1 MSSRQANWSTGTLF
15 LKFIFKMRLVF
26 LTQEDPFYLPKIY
39 QYLLP
44 KLKAEGHEVIA
55 SVLFDVAPFGKKES
69 KVRQLIDTYKVFGLG
84 FTLHYILQ
92 YAEGIFGQDVKGVME
107 GNGVETIKLENRV
120 NHPHSLEIIQ
130 SFKPDLL
137 VSLAGNEIFKQPLFD
152 SAKYGVINLHS
163 ALLPKYRGLM
173 PSFWV
178 MRNDEDKTGVSVF
191 FVDEGID
198 SGPII
203 VQKEVLLLNRTQAE
217 LIWEL
222 KYRGADAIV
231 EACNLVSEYGENTP
245 TMVNDEKDMTYYS
258 RPTKED
264 VKAFKFIGKKFF

>member
-1 MSSRQANWSTGTLF
+1 
-15 LKFIFKMRLVF
+15 MRLVF

-39 QYLLP
+39 QYLVP
-44 KLKAEGHEVIA
+44 KLKAEGHEIVA
-55 SVLFDVAPFGKKES
+55 SVLFDVAPFGKKET
-69 KVRQLIDTYKVFGLG
+69 KVKQLIDTYKVFGLD
-84 FTLHYILQ
+84 FTIHYILQ
-92 YAEGIFGQDVKGVME
+92 FTKGILRQDVKGVME
-107 GNGVETIKLENRV
+107 GNGVETIKLANRV
-120 NHPHSLEIIQ
+120 NNPESLEIIK

-152 SAKYGVINLHS
+152 SAKYGAINLHS

-178 MRNDEDKTGVSVF
+178 MRHNEEKTGVSVF

-203 VQKEVLLLNRTQAE
+203 VQKEVPLLNRTQSE

-231 EACNLVSEYGENTP
+231 EACNLVAEHGENTP
-245 TMVNDEKDMTYYS
+245 TVANDEKEMTYYS
-258 RPTKED
+258 RPTKKD
-264 VKAFKFIGKKFF
+264 IKAFKTAGKKFF

>member
-1 MSSRQANWSTGTLF
+1 
-15 LKFIFKMRLVF
+15 MRLVF

-44 KLKAEGHEVIA
+44 KLKSEGHEVVA
-55 SVLFDVAPFGKKES
+55 SVLFDVAPFGKKEN
-69 KVRQLIDTYKVFGLG
+69 KVKQLIDTYKVFGLG
-84 FTLHYILQ
+84 FTIHYILQ
-92 YAEGIFGQDVKGVME
+92 YAKGILGKDVKGVME
-107 GNGVETIKLENRV
+107 ANGIETVKLANRV
-120 NHPHSLEIIQ
+120 NHPTSLEIIQ

-137 VSLAGNEIFKQPLFD
+137 VSLAGNEIFKQPLFE

-178 MRNDEDKTGVSVF
+178 MRHNEEKTGVSVF

-203 VQKEVLLLNRTQAE
+203 VQKEVPLSNRTQAE

-222 KYRGADAIV
+222 KYRGADGIV
-231 EACNLVSEYGENTP
+231 EACNLVAEHGENTP
-245 TMVNDEKDMTYYS
+245 TMANDEKGMTYYS

-264 VKAFKFIGKKFF
+264 VKAFKSLGNKFF

>member
-1 MSSRQANWSTGTLF
+1 
-15 LKFIFKMRLVF
+15 MRLVF

-44 KLKAEGHEVIA
+44 KLKAEGHQVIA

-69 KVRQLIDTYKVFGLG
+69 KAKQLIDTFQVFGFG
-84 FTLHYILQ
+84 FTIHYILQ
-92 YAEGIFGQDVKGVME
+92 YIKSMFGKDVEGVMKT
-107 GNGVETIKLENRV
+107 NGIETIKLANSV
-120 NHPHSLEIIQ
+120 NHPSSLKVIQ
-130 SFKPDLL
+130 SFTPDLL

-152 SAKYGVINLHS
+152 LAKYGVINLHS

-178 MRNDEDKTGVSVF
+178 MRHNEEKTGVSVF
-191 FVDEGID
+191 FVDQGID

-203 VQKEVLLLNRTQAE
+203 VQKEVPLLDRTQAE

-231 EACNLVSEYGENTP
+231 EACNLVREHGENTP
-245 TMVNDEKDMTYYS
+245 TIKNDENDMTYYS
-258 RPTKED
+258 RLTKED
-264 VKAFKFIGKKFF
+264 VLAFRSINKKFF

>member
-1 MSSRQANWSTGTLF
+1 M
-15 LKFIFKMRLVF
+15 KLVF

-44 KLKAEGHEVIA
+44 KLKANGHEVVA
-55 SVLFDVAPFGKKES
+55 SVLFDVAPFGTKES
-69 KVRQLIDTYKVFGLG
+69 KVQQLVDAYKVFG
-84 FTLHYILQ
+84 FTFTIHYIFQ
-92 YAEGIFGQDVKGVME
+92 YIIGILSNNVKGVME
-107 GNGVETIKLENRV
+107 ANGIETVKLANRV
-120 NHPHSLEIIQ
+120 NHQYSLEIIR

-137 VSLAGNEIFKQPLFD
+137 VSLAGNEIFKQPLFET
-152 SAKYGVINLHS
+152 AKYGVINLHS

-178 MRNDEDKTGVSVF
+178 MRYNEEKTGVSVF

-203 VQKEVLLLNRTQAE
+203 IQKEIPLLNKTQAE

-222 KYRGADAIV
+222 KYLGADSIV
-231 EACNLVSEYGENTP
+231 EACNLVAEHGDMTP
-245 TMVNDEKDMTYYS
+245 TMANNNKDMTYYS
-258 RPTKED
+258 KPTKQD
-264 VKAFKFIGKKFF
+264 VASFNKQGKLFF

>member
-1 MSSRQANWSTGTLF
+1 M
-15 LKFIFKMRLVF
+15 KIVF
-26 LTQEDPFYLPKIY
+26 LTQDDPFYLPKIY
-39 QYLLP
+39 RYLLP
-44 KLKAEGHEVIA
+44 KLKLEGHEIIA

-69 KVRQLIDTYKVFGLG
+69 KLNQLIGTYKVFGLA
-84 FTLHYILQ
+84 FTFYYTLQ
-92 YAEGIFGQDVKGVME
+92 YLKGIFKADVKDVMHDFD
-107 GNGVETIKLENRV
+107 IKIINLTNQI
-120 NHPHSLEIIQ
+120 NHPSSLNVIK

-137 VSLAGNEIFKQPLFD
+137 ISLAGNEIFKQPLID
-152 SAKYGVINLHS
+152 SAKFGIINLHS

-178 MRNDEDKTGVSVF
+178 MRHNEEKTGVSVF

-222 KYRGADAIV
+222 KYRGADAII
-231 EACNLVSEYGENTP
+231 EACNLIAKFGENTP
-245 TMVNDEKDMTYYS
+245 TISNNDEHMTYFS
-258 RPTKED
+258 RPTSND
-264 VKAFKFIGKKFF
+264 VKAFKSIGKNFF

>member
-1 MSSRQANWSTGTLF
+1 
-15 LKFIFKMRLVF
+15 MRVVF

-44 KLKAEGHEVIA
+44 KLAAEGHEVVA

-69 KVRQLIDTYKVFGLG
+69 KVKQLIDTYEVFGFD
-84 FTLHYILQ
+84 FTVHYIIQ
-92 YAEGIFGQDVKGVME
+92 YVKGLFYKDVKAVMKA
-107 GNGVETIKLENRV
+107 NGIKTIKLKDGI
-120 NHPHSLEIIQ
+120 NHHNSLRIIQ
-130 SFKPDLL
+130 RFKPDLL
-137 VSLAGNEIFKQPLFD
+137 VSLAGNQIFKQPLFD

-178 MRNDEDKTGVSVF
+178 MRNNEDKTGVSVF

-203 VQKEVLLLNRTQAE
+203 LQKEVQLLNQTQQE

-222 KYRGADAIV
+222 KYKGADAIV
-231 EACNLVSEYGENTP
+231 EACNLVDEHGGNTP
-245 TMVNDEKDMTYYS
+245 TITNDDKDMTYYS
-258 RPTKED
+258 RPTKKDIEIFIEQG
-264 VKAFKFIGKKFF
+264 KAFY

>member
-1 MSSRQANWSTGTLF
+1 
-15 LKFIFKMRLVF
+15 MRLVF

-44 KLKAEGHEVIA
+44 KLKADGHEVIA
-55 SVLFDVAPFGKKES
+55 SILFDVAPFGKKER
-69 KVRQLIDTYKVFGLG
+69 KFKQLIDADKVFGLK
-84 FTLHYILQ
+84 FTIHYVLQ
-92 YAEGIFGQDVKGVME
+92 YIKGLLRKNVKGVME
-107 GNGVETIKLENRV
+107 ENGIETIKLENRV
-120 NHPHSLEIIQ
+120 NHPSSLEIIQ
-130 SFKPDLL
+130 GFKPDLL
-137 VSLAGNEIFKQPLFD
+137 VSLAGNEIFKQPLFE

-163 ALLPKYRGLM
+163 SLLPKYRGLM

-178 MRNDEDKTGVSVF
+178 MRYSEEKTGVSVF
-191 FVDEGID
+191 FVDKGID

-203 VQKEVLLLNRTQAE
+203 VQTEVPILERTQSE

-231 EACNLVSEYGENTP
+231 EACNIVSKYGEDTP
-245 TMVNDEKDMTYYS
+245 TMANDEKDKTYFS

-264 VKAFKFIGKKFF
+264 VQAFKSIGKKFFK

>member
-1 MSSRQANWSTGTLF
+1 
-15 LKFIFKMRLVF
+15 MRLVI

-44 KLKAEGHEVIA
+44 KLKAEGHDVVA

-69 KVRQLIDTYKVFGLG
+69 KVKQLIDTYKVFGLG
-84 FTLHYILQ
+84 FTIHYILQ
-92 YAEGIFGQDVKGVME
+92 YAKGILGKDVKGVME
-107 GNGVETIKLENRV
+107 ANSIETVKLANRV
-120 NHPHSLEIIQ
+120 NHPESLEIIQ

-137 VSLAGNEIFKQPLFD
+137 VSLAGNEIFKQPLFE
-152 SAKYGVINLHS
+152 SAKHGVINLHS
-163 ALLPKYRGLM
+163 ALPPKYRGL
-173 PSFWV
+173 WV
-178 MRNDEDKTGVSVF
+178 MRHNEEKTGVSVF

-203 VQKEVLLLNRTQAE
+203 VQKEVPLLNRTQAE

-222 KYRGADAIV
+222 KYRGADTIV
-231 EACNLVSEYGENTP
+231 EACNLVAEHGKNTP
-245 TMVNDEKDMTYYS
+245 TMANDEKEMTYYS

-264 VKAFKFIGKKFF
+264 VKAFKSIGKKFF

>member
-1 MSSRQANWSTGTLF
+1 
-15 LKFIFKMRLVF
+15 MRLVF
-26 LTQEDPFYLPKIY
+26 LTQEDPFYLPTIY

-44 KLKAEGHEVIA
+44 KLKAEGHEVVA

-69 KVRQLIDTYKVFGLG
+69 KVKQLIDTHKVFGLG
-84 FTLHYILQ
+84 FTVHYMLQ
-92 YAEGIFGQDVKGVME
+92 YAKGILGKDVKGVME
-107 GNGVETIKLENRV
+107 RNGIKTVKLANRV
-120 NHPHSLEIIQ
+120 NNPESIEIIRR
-130 SFKPDLL
+130 FKPDLL
-137 VSLAGNEIFKQPLFD
+137 VSLAGNEIFKQPLFE
-152 SAKYGVINLHS
+152 STKYGVINLHS

-178 MRNDEDKTGVSVF
+178 MRHNEEKTGVSVF

-203 VQKEVLLLNRTQAE
+203 VQKEIPLLNRTQAE

-231 EACNLVSEYGENTP
+231 EACNLVAEHGENTP
-245 TMVNDEKDMTYYS
+245 TIANDEKDMTYYS

-264 VKAFKFIGKKFF
+264 VKAFKSMGKKFF

>member
-1 MSSRQANWSTGTLF
+1 
-15 LKFIFKMRLVF
+15 MRLVF

-44 KLKAEGHEVIA
+44 KLKDEGHEVIA

-69 KVRQLIDTYKVFGLG
+69 KVKQLIDTYKIFGLG
-84 FTLHYILQ
+84 FTIHYILQ
-92 YAEGIFGQDVKGVME
+92 YAKGILGKDVKSVME
-107 GNGVETIKLENRV
+107 ANNIKTIKLTNRV
-120 NHPHSLEIIQ
+120 NHIKSLEIIH

-137 VSLAGNEIFKQPLFD
+137 VSLAGNEIFKQPLFE

-178 MRNDEDKTGVSVF
+178 MRYNEEITGVSVF

-203 VQKEVLLLNRTQAE
+203 VQKEVPLLNRTQAE

-231 EACNLVSEYGENTP
+231 EACNLVSEHGENTP
-245 TMVNDEKDMTYYS
+245 IMVNDEKDMTYYS
-258 RPTKED
+258 KPTKED
-264 VKAFKFIGKKFF
+264 VKAFKSIGKKFF

>member
-1 MSSRQANWSTGTLF
+1 MEANGIET
-15 LKFIFKMRLVF
+15 V
-26 LTQEDPFYLPKIY
+26 
-39 QYLLP
+39 
-44 KLKAEGHEVIA
+44 KLA
-55 SVLFDVAPFGKKES
+55 S
-69 KVRQLIDTYKVFGLG
+69 
-84 FTLHYILQ
+84 
-92 YAEGIFGQDVKGVME
+92 
-107 GNGVETIKLENRV
+107 RV
-120 NHPHSLEIIQ
+120 NHSESLEIIQ

-137 VSLAGNEIFKQPLFD
+137 VSLAGNEIFKQPLFE

-178 MRNDEDKTGVSVF
+178 MRHNEEKTGVSVF

-198 SGPII
+198 YGPII
-203 VQKEVLLLNRTQAE
+203 VQKEVPLLDRAQAE

-231 EACNLVSEYGENTP
+231 EACNLVADLGENTP
-245 TMVNDEKDMTYYS
+245 TMVNDENDMTYYS

-264 VKAFKFIGKKFF
+264 VKAFKSIGKKFF

>member
-1 MSSRQANWSTGTLF
+1 
-15 LKFIFKMRLVF
+15 MRLVF
-26 LTQEDPFYLPKIY
+26 LTQEDPFYLPSIY

-44 KLKAEGHEVIA
+44 KLKSEGHDVVATI
-55 SVLFDVAPFGKKES
+55 LFDVAPFGKKES
-69 KVRQLIDTYKVFGLG
+69 KVKQLIDTYKIFGLG
-84 FTLHYILQ
+84 FTLHYMLQFAKGIL
-92 YAEGIFGQDVKGVME
+92 GKDVKGVMKA
-107 GNGVETIKLENRV
+107 NSIETVKLANRV
-120 NHPHSLEIIQ
+120 NQPESIEVIQ

-137 VSLAGNEIFKQPLFD
+137 VSLAGNEIFKQSLFE
-152 SAKYGVINLHS
+152 SAKHGVINLHS

-178 MRNDEDKTGVSVF
+178 MRHNEEKTGVSVF

-203 VQKEVLLLNRTQAE
+203 VQKEVPLLNRTQAE

-231 EACNLVSEYGENTP
+231 EACNLVAEHGENTP
-245 TMVNDEKDMTYYS
+245 TMANDEKDMTYYS

-264 VKAFKFIGKKFF
+264 VKAFKSIGKKFF

>member
-1 MSSRQANWSTGTLF
+1 
-15 LKFIFKMRLVF
+15 MRLVF

-44 KLKAEGHEVIA
+44 KLKAEGHEVVA

-69 KVRQLIDTYKVFGLG
+69 KLKQLIDTFKVFGFG

-92 YAEGIFGQDVKGVME
+92 YAKGLLGKDVKGVME
-107 GNGVETIKLENRV
+107 ANCIKTVKLVNRV
-120 NHPHSLEIIQ
+120 NHPDSLEIVQ
-130 SFKPDLL
+130 RFKPDLL
-137 VSLAGNEIFKQPLFD
+137 VSLAGNEIFKQPLFE

-178 MRNDEDKTGVSVF
+178 MRYNEEKTGVSVF

-203 VQKEVLLLNRTQAE
+203 VQKEVSVLNRTQAE

-222 KYRGADAIV
+222 KFRGADAIV
-231 EACNLVSEYGENTP
+231 EACNLVAEYGESTP
-245 TMVNDEKDMTYYS
+245 TMANDEKDMTYYS

-264 VKAFKFIGKKFF
+264 VQAFKSIGKKFF

>member
-1 MSSRQANWSTGTLF
+1 
-15 LKFIFKMRLVF
+15 MRLVF

-44 KLKAEGHEVIA
+44 KLKAEGHEVVA
-55 SVLFDVAPFGKKES
+55 SVLFDVAPFGKKET
-69 KVRQLIDTYKVFGLG
+69 KVKQLMDTYKVFGLG
-84 FTLHYILQ
+84 FTVHYILQ
-92 YAEGIFGQDVKGVME
+92 YAKGILGEDVKSVME
-107 GNGVETIKLENRV
+107 GNGVETIKLANRI
-120 NHPHSLEIIQ
+120 NHPDSLEIIQ

-137 VSLAGNEIFKQPLFD
+137 VSLAGNEIFKQPLFN

-178 MRNDEDKTGVSVF
+178 MRHNEKKTGVSVF

-222 KYRGADAIV
+222 KYRGADAII
-231 EACNLVSEYGENTP
+231 EACKLVAEHGENTP
-245 TMVNDEKDMTYYS
+245 TMPNDEKEMTYYS

-264 VKAFKFIGKKFF
+264 VKVFRLSGKRFY

>member
-1 MSSRQANWSTGTLF
+1 
-15 LKFIFKMRLVF
+15 MRLVF

-44 KLKAEGHEVIA
+44 KLKSDGHEVIA

-69 KVRQLIDTYKVFGLG
+69 KVKQLIDTFKVFGLG
-84 FTLHYILQ
+84 FTIHYILQ
-92 YAEGIFGQDVKGVME
+92 YAKGLLGKDVKGVME
-107 GNGVETIKLENRV
+107 AHGIETLKLANRV
-120 NHPHSLEIIQ
+120 NHPESIEIIQ

-152 SAKYGVINLHS
+152 SATYGVINLHS

-178 MRNDEDKTGVSVF
+178 MRHNEEKTGVSVF

-203 VQKEVLLLNRTQAE
+203 AQKEVLILNKTQAE

-222 KYRGADAIV
+222 KYLGADTII
-231 EACNLVSEYGENTP
+231 EACDLIAEHGENTP
-245 TMVNDEKDMTYYS
+245 TMVNDEKQMTYYS
-258 RPTKED
+258 KPTKED
-264 VKAFKFIGKKFF
+264 VKAFKSIGKKFF

>member
-1 MSSRQANWSTGTLF
+1 
-15 LKFIFKMRLVF
+15 MRLVF

-44 KLKAEGHEVIA
+44 KLKSEGHEVVA

-69 KVRQLIDTYKVFGLG
+69 KVKQLIDTYKVFGLG
-84 FTLHYILQ
+84 FTIHYILQ
-92 YAEGIFGQDVKGVME
+92 YAKGILGKDVKGVME
-107 GNGVETIKLENRV
+107 AHGIETVKLANRI
-120 NHPHSLEIIQ
+120 NHPTSLEIIQ

-137 VSLAGNEIFKQPLFD
+137 VSLAGNEIFKQPLFE
-152 SAKYGVINLHS
+152 SAKHGVINLHS

-178 MRNDEDKTGVSVF
+178 MRHNEEKTGVSVF

-203 VQKEVLLLNRTQAE
+203 VQKEVHLLNRTQAE

-231 EACNLVSEYGENTP
+231 EACNLVAKHGENTP
-245 TMVNDEKDMTYYS
+245 TMANDEKDMSYYS

-264 VKAFKFIGKKFF
+264 VKAFKSIGKKFF

>member
-1 MSSRQANWSTGTLF
+1 
-15 LKFIFKMRLVF
+15 MRLVF

-39 QYLLP
+39 KYLLP
-44 KLKAEGHEVIA
+44 KLKTEGHEVVA

-69 KVRQLIDTYKVFGLG
+69 NVRQLIDTYKIFGLG
-84 FTLHYILQ
+84 FTIHYMLQ
-92 YAEGIFGQDVKGVME
+92 YAKGIRGKDVKGVME
-107 GNGVETIKLENRV
+107 ANSIETVKLANTV
-120 NHPHSLEIIQ
+120 NHPESIEIIQ

-137 VSLAGNEIFKQPLFD
+137 VSLAGNEIFKQPLFE

-178 MRNDEDKTGVSVF
+178 MRHNEEKTGVSVF

-203 VQKEVLLLNRTQAE
+203 VQKEVPLSNRTQAE

-231 EACNLVSEYGENTP
+231 EACNLVAEHGENTP
-245 TMVNDEKDMTYYS
+245 TMTNDEKYMTYYS
-258 RPTKED
+258 KPTKDD
-264 VKAFKFIGKKFF
+264 VKAFKSIGKKFV

>member
-1 MSSRQANWSTGTLF
+1 
-15 LKFIFKMRLVF
+15 MRLVF

-39 QYLLP
+39 KYLLP
-44 KLKAEGHEVIA
+44 KLTAEGHKVVA

-69 KVRQLIDTYKVFGLG
+69 KVKQLIDTYKVFGLG
-84 FTLHYILQ
+84 FTVHYVSQ
-92 YAEGIFGQDVKGVME
+92 YAKGMLVKDVKGVMKA
-107 GNGVETIKLENRV
+107 NGIETVKLANRV
-120 NHPHSLEIIQ
+120 NHPESLEIIK

-137 VSLAGNEIFKQPLFD
+137 VSLAGNEIFKQALFQ

-178 MRNDEDKTGVSVF
+178 MRHNEEKTGVSVF

-203 VQKEVLLLNRTQAE
+203 VQKEVSLFDRTQAE

-222 KYRGADAIV
+222 KFRGADAVV
-231 EACNLVSEYGENTP
+231 EACKLVAKYGERTP
-245 TMVNDEKDMTYYS
+245 TMANDEKNMTYYS

-264 VKAFKFIGKKFF
+264 VKAFKLIGKKFF

>member
-1 MSSRQANWSTGTLF
+1 
-15 LKFIFKMRLVF
+15 V
-26 LTQEDPFYLPKIY
+26 
-39 QYLLP
+39 
-44 KLKAEGHEVIA
+44 VA

-69 KVRQLIDTYKVFGLG
+69 KVKQLIDTYRVFGLG
-84 FTLHYILQ
+84 FTIHYILQ
-92 YAEGIFGQDVKGVME
+92 YAKGILGKGVKGVME
-107 GNGVETIKLENRV
+107 TNGIETVKLANRV
-120 NHPHSLEIIQ
+120 NHPNSLEIIQ

-137 VSLAGNEIFKQPLFD
+137 VSLAGNEIFKQPLFE
-152 SAKYGVINLHS
+152 SANYGVINLHS

-178 MRNDEDKTGVSVF
+178 MRNNEERTGVSVF

-203 VQKEVLLLNRTQAE
+203 VQKKVPLLDRTQAE

-222 KYRGADAIV
+222 KYRGADAII
-231 EACNLVSEYGENTP
+231 EACNLVAEHGKDTP
-245 TMVNDEKDMTYYS
+245 TMANDEKEMTYYS

-264 VKAFKFIGKKFF
+264 VKAFKSIGKKFF

>member
-1 MSSRQANWSTGTLF
+1 
-15 LKFIFKMRLVF
+15 MRLVF

-44 KLKAEGHEVIA
+44 KLRAEGHDVVA
-55 SVLFDVAPFGKKES
+55 SILFDVAPFGQKES
-69 KVRQLIDTYKVFGLG
+69 KIKQLIDTYKVFGLG
-84 FTLHYILQ
+84 FTIHYIIQ
-92 YAEGIFGQDVKGVME
+92 YSKGVIGKDVKSVME
-107 GNGVETIKLENRV
+107 ANGIETFKLDNRI
-120 NHPHSLEIIQ
+120 NHPESIKIIQ
-130 SFKPDLL
+130 RFKPDLL

-152 SAKYGVINLHS
+152 SAKFGIINLHS

-178 MRNDEDKTGVSVF
+178 MRHNEEKTGVSVF
-191 FVDEGID
+191 FVDKGID

-203 VQKEVLLLNRTQAE
+203 VQKEVSLFNRTQSQ

-222 KYRGADAIV
+222 KYQGADAIV
-231 EACNLVSEYGENTP
+231 EACNLVAEHGDKTP
-245 TMVNDEKDMTYYS
+245 TMVNNDKEMTYYS

-264 VKAFKFIGKKFF
+264 VKAFKSIGKKFF

>member
-1 MSSRQANWSTGTLF
+1 
-15 LKFIFKMRLVF
+15 MRLVF
-26 LTQEDPFYLPKIY
+26 LTQDDPFYLPKIY

-44 KLKAEGHEVIA
+44 KLKTEGYELVA

-69 KVRQLIDTYKVFGLG
+69 KIKQLIDTYKVFGLG
-84 FTLHYILQ
+84 FTVHYILQ
-92 YAEGIFGQDVKGVME
+92 YVKGLLGKDVKGVME
-107 GNGVETIKLENRV
+107 AYGIETVKLTNRI
-120 NHPHSLEIIQ
+120 NHSDSLKVIQ
-130 SFKPDLL
+130 NYKPDLL
-137 VSLAGNEIFKQPLFD
+137 ISLAGNEIFKQPLFK

-178 MRNDEDKTGVSVF
+178 MRHNEKKTGVSVF

-203 VQKEVLLLNRTQAE
+203 VQKELSILDMTQAE

-222 KYRGADAIV
+222 KYLGADAII
-231 EACNLVSEYGENTP
+231 EACNLISEHGKNTP
-245 TMVNDEKDMTYYS
+245 TIANDNKDMTYYS
-258 RPTKED
+258 RPAKED
-264 VKAFKFIGKKFF
+264 VKSFKSLGKKFF

>member
-1 MSSRQANWSTGTLF
+1 
-15 LKFIFKMRLVF
+15 MRLVF

-44 KLKAEGHEVIA
+44 KLKSEGHEVVA

-69 KVRQLIDTYKVFGLG
+69 KVKQLIDTYKVFGLG
-84 FTLHYILQ
+84 FTIHYILQ
-92 YAEGIFGQDVKGVME
+92 YAKGILGNDVKGVME
-107 GNGVETIKLENRV
+107 ANGIETVKLANRV
-120 NHPHSLEIIQ
+120 NHPDSLEIIQ
-130 SFKPDLL
+130 GFKPDLL
-137 VSLAGNEIFKQPLFD
+137 VSLAGNEIFKQPLFE

-178 MRNDEDKTGVSVF
+178 MRHNEEKTGVSVF

-203 VQKEVLLLNRTQAE
+203 VQKEVSLLNRTQAE

-222 KYRGADAIV
+222 KYRGADAII
-231 EACNLVSEYGENTP
+231 EACNLVAEHGENTP
-245 TMVNDEKDMTYYS
+245 TMANDEKAMTYYS

-264 VKAFKFIGKKFF
+264 VRSFKSMGKKFF

>member
-1 MSSRQANWSTGTLF
+1 
-15 LKFIFKMRLVF
+15 MRLVF

-44 KLKAEGHEVIA
+44 KLKADGHEVVA

-69 KVRQLIDTYKVFGLG
+69 KVKQLIDTFKVFGLG
-84 FTLHYILQ
+84 FTIHYIIQ
-92 YAEGIFGQDVKGVME
+92 YAKGILGKDVKGVME
-107 GNGVETIKLENRV
+107 ASGIETVKLANRV
-120 NHPHSLEIIQ
+120 NHPESLEIIQ
-130 SFKPDLL
+130 RFKPDLL
-137 VSLAGNEIFKQPLFD
+137 VSLAGNEIFKQPLFE

-178 MRNDEDKTGVSVF
+178 MRHNEEKTGVSVF

-203 VQKEVLLLNRTQAE
+203 VQKEVPLLNRTQAE

-231 EACNLVSEYGENTP
+231 EACNLVAEHGENTP
-245 TMVNDEKDMTYYS
+245 TMANDEKDMTYYS

-264 VKAFKFIGKKFF
+264 VKAFKSIGKKFF

>member
-1 MSSRQANWSTGTLF
+1 
-15 LKFIFKMRLVF
+15 MRLVF

-44 KLKAEGHEVIA
+44 KLKTEGHKVVA

-69 KVRQLIDTYKVFGLG
+69 KIKQLFDTYKVFGLG
-84 FTLHYILQ
+84 FTIHYILQ
-92 YAEGIFGQDVKGVME
+92 YAKGILGKDVKGVME
-107 GNGVETIKLENRV
+107 ANSIETVKLAKRV
-120 NHPHSLEIIQ
+120 NHPDSLEIIRR
-130 SFKPDLL
+130 FKPDLL
-137 VSLAGNEIFKQPLFD
+137 VSIAGNEIFKKPLLE

-178 MRNDEDKTGVSVF
+178 MRHNEEKTGVSVF

-203 VQKEVLLLNRTQAE
+203 IQKEVPLLNRTQAE

-222 KYRGADAIV
+222 KYHGADAIV
-231 EACNLVSEYGENTP
+231 EACNLVEAHGKNTP
-245 TMVNDEKDMTYYS
+245 TRVNIDRDMTYYS
-258 RPTKED
+258 RPTKND
-264 VKAFKFIGKKFF
+264 VKAFKSLGKKFF